1 MSFELYDGMPTYSI
15 LHHIGLS
22 FHDFNGEEKDYM
34 WEKYLS
40 YLSSEDNS
48 LSKPVEYSLWCHF
61 FEDQELVEDSWERI
75 FNQPRKDRLIQRILI
90 ASGPVPYT
98 LKNPLYSRLIKD
110 LKWHYYIYRSLL
122 HSAFDYFGNIEK
134 EKALELL
141 EQLKLSEDV
150 KNLEL
155 LKEKLKQ

>member
-1 MSFELYDGMPTYSI
+1 
-15 LHHIGLS
+15 
-22 FHDFNGEEKDYM
+22 M

-40 YLSSEDNS
+40 YLSSEDKS

-61 FEDQELVEDSWERI
+61 FEDQELVEDSWE
-75 FNQPRKDRLIQRILI
+75 
-90 ASGPVPYT
+90 S
-98 LKNPLYSRLIKD
+98 
-110 LKWHYYIYRSLL
+110 
-122 HSAFDYFGNIEK
+122 DYFGNIEK

-150 KNLEL
+150 KHLEL